1 MKFTALKLIGFKSF
15 VDPAELRI
23 EPGLTG
29 IIGPNGCGKSNLLEA
44 LRWVMGATSAKSLR
58 GAGMEDV
65 IFSGTDARPSRDRA
79 EVVLNVDNSDRTAPA
94 RFNDSASLEVIRR
107 ITRGAGSLYKVNG
120 EEVRAKDV
128 QLLFADASTGANSP
142 ALVRQGQISELIAA
156 KPENRRRVLEEA
168 AGVAGLRARRHES
181 ELRLKGAESNLDRLQ
196 DVIDDLEARHE
207 ALQRQARQ
215 AARYRNLSGDIRALE
230 AALWLK
236 RWQDARDAVNTAE
249 ARMAETRSAAEEAI
263 RKAAAAS
270 SAAEAAGASLD
281 PARTAEAEAS
291 AALRRLERERDTL
304 QRDAADIS
312 RNIEALESRLKDL
325 ASSIEREG
333 ALHEDALAAAERAA
347 AEVKALEDAASH
359 EEKALAGAEAVRGDA
374 EARRR
379 KKDEALD
386 TASRAVASLHAARDS
401 ARREVDSHRQRL
413 EKLTRQLET
422 AEAARA
428 DLSEMFGE
436 APETAE
442 TALKTAEAE
451 LAAAREALES
461 AESARR
467 EAEEAER
474 TAIDARREAEG
485 ERSALEREIAALERM
500 LAQEAVE
507 NRALDAMRAA
517 PGFEKALGA
526 ALGEDLDASL
536 DPFAGRHW
544 SVSDIRADALPAG
557 AAPLSKH
564 VTAPK
569 ELAARLDAIGVVDA
583 DKAEALAK
591 QLKPGQRLVTKDGDV
606 WRWDGYAAR
615 ADAPSAAAARLEQ
628 RNRLDEA
635 RGELETLQPR
645 IAEVLGVAE
654 AAAETLRTAREG
666 EGTARAAIGPAD
678 QAARE
683 AMTTLSRARETA
695 AREAERR
702 ASLEAE
708 ITRLTGEKLEAETA
722 LAEAEAKF
730 AAAEGNT
737 EAEADLTKARDEAER
752 ARRAADDARTAYD
765 VAHREATARKQKL
778 DASRREREDW
788 NRRATSAG
796 DRIDALRKEVT
807 EAETARAALE
817 GRPAEIE
824 AKLDALA
831 DSLER
836 AERKANDAREAV
848 LSAEDGARSADAAA
862 RAAEREASA
871 AREARAADEAR
882 LSGARER
889 LEETADRLRDACG
902 AGPEALRE
910 QVEEKHL
917 ELDLDDL
924 ERRLDTARQ
933 SRERL
938 GAVNLRADEEA
949 QELQTQST
957 ELTKEREDLL
967 AAIDRLRKG
976 IDALSREG
984 RARLLE
990 AFERVDGHF
999 RKLFETLFE
1008 GGRAELRLTESDD
1021 PLEAGLE
1028 IYACPPGKKLENMA
1042 LLSGGEQALTA
1053 SALIFAVFL
1062 SNPAPVCVL
1071 DEVDA
1076 PLDDA
1081 NVDRYC
1087 RMLDEMRRLTETRF
1101 LVITHNPL
1109 TMSRMDR
1116 LYGVTMAERGVS
1128 QLVSVDLQKAETLI
1142 AAE

>member
-58 GAGMEDV
+58 GSGMEDV

-270 SAAEAAGASLD
+270 SAAEAAGASLE

-359 EEKALAGAEAVRGDA
+359 EEKALAGAEAVRSDA

-386 TASRAVASLHAARDS
+386 AASRAVAALHAARDS

-428 DLSEMFGE
+428 DLGEMFGE

-442 TALKTAEAE
+442 AALKAAEAE

-461 AESARR
+461 AETARR

-517 PGFEKALGA
+517 PGYEKALGA

-544 SVSDIRADALPAG
+544 TALDIRADALPAG
-557 AAPLSKH
+557 AIPLSKH

-645 IAEVLGVAE
+645 IAEVMGIAE
-654 AAAETLRTAREG
+654 AATETLRTAREG
-666 EGTARAAIGPAD
+666 ESTARAAIGPAD
-678 QAARE
+678 RAARE
-683 AMTTLSRARETA
+683 AMTALSRARETA

-702 ASLEAE
+702 ASLEGE
-708 ITRLTGEKLEAETA
+708 ITRLTGETQEAETA
-722 LAEAEAKF
+722 LAEADAKL

-737 EAEADLTKARDEAER
+737 EAEAELAKARDEAER

-796 DRIDALRKEVT
+796 DRIEALRKEVT
-807 EAETARAALE
+807 EAEATRAALE

-848 LSAEDGARSADAAA
+848 LSAEDGARGADAAA

-882 LSGARER
+882 LTGARER

-957 ELTKEREDLL
+957 ELTREREDLL

-984 RARLLE
+984 RARLLD